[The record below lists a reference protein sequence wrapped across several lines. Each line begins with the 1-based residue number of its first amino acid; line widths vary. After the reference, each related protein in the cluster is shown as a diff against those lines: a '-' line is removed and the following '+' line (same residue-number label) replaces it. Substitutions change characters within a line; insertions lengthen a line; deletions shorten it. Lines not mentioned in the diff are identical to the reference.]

1 MSYVNKIFGY
11 NSYKDYVEKTR
22 TKKLNVDVNKFALD
36 INGKKLGIELP
47 SNYDELISNISNIV
61 NDKIKN
67 EEIIKE
73 DHKFAYKLT
82 GMLDVDE
89 VLELGE
95 HFSKELSNK
104 LYGSEVFVQH
114 LHVYQNKITDS
125 SESSSWLWHYDN
137 CAPGQIKLMIYLTPT
152 TKETGAFRVLKS
164 AKEDSALLIESS
176 RISPTETRSPNFP
189 GSRLSPEV
197 IQDLKN
203 QGYEEYYIE
212 GEPGTFVV
220 FSQNTPHKATI
231 PTEKPERIC
240 MIYNFRPYHIPLN
253 THISK
258 NLTNDWSF
266 TGDVKGYQYD
276 I

>member
-176 RISPTETRSPNFP
+176 RISPTEIHSTRFEN
-189 GSRLSPEV
+189 SRLNPEV
-197 IQDLKN
+197 IQTLN
-203 QGYEEYYIE
+203 EQGYQEHYIE
-212 GEPGTFVV
+212 GKPGTFIV